1 MNDHD
6 IRNETRNDDSVGA
19 QITAMFFDFLDNFT
33 PEIGVSSQ
41 LSQES
46 RRGKMYFDEVSLML
60 TKELTTLRVDFSH
73 VMQYNEDLQVAISE
87 HFFRFESY
95 LREAVRRFVSQA
107 KRELEIQPDDEDS
120 KKDYWIAFHNMP
132 LVKKLRDLSTSEIGR
147 LVSVSGVVTRTS
159 EVRPELL
166 FGSFKCLDCGTVV
179 NVVEQQ
185 FKYTQPIIC
194 PNATCSNAERWAL
207 LRQESKF
214 GDWQRVRMQENSGEI
229 PAGSLPRSLDIILRH
244 EIVEQARA
252 GDKCIFAGTVVVI
265 PDIAAMAS
273 PGERAESRKKGESNR
288 SDTGTMTE
296 GLRGM
301 KVLGSRD
308 LTYRLAFLA
317 NSVKPIDKKHG
328 IDIRGGGTKV
338 TGEST
343 EDDNTLEITVSEL
356 SISNMTF
363 KEELPNL
370 LRKKGFAFIDEP
382 KEARTQFRWT
392 MSTCHAVATYPNR
405 YHCLLQIYAVLVQK
419 LGSDSQVALKCVQQD
434 ELEEIERMKNL
445 PQIYDRLVNSVAPTV
460 FGHQDIKRA
469 ILLMLFGGVHKSTH
483 EGINLRGDIN
493 VCIVGDPSCAKSQ
506 FLKYVAGFLPRAVYT
521 SGKSSSAAGLTAS
534 VVKEPETGE
543 FCIEA
548 GALML
553 ADNGICCIDEFDK
566 MDIKDQVAIHEAME
580 QQTISITKAGIQ
592 ATLNARTSILAAANP
607 SGGRYDKSK
616 PLKYNVALPPAILSR
631 FDLVHI
637 MIDEPDEVLD
647 FNIAQHI
654 VAVHQ
659 RQEEAISPEFTTAQL
674 QRYIAVAR
682 TKKPELSPAAREVLV
697 DAYVA
702 LRRGDV
708 SAGTQVAYRITV
720 RQLEALIRL
729 SEAIA
734 RVHLEDFVRPHHV
747 KEAKRLL
754 STSIISVDTH
764 EIDLDD
770 PGDEDPA
777 RNDDEPGAAPEGLE
791 PNDNID
797 SQVHENGGGH
807 QEGTSGGAT
816 DGAEDAQAKKMKI
829 TFEQFQKVTRALVMH
844 LRQKEDSQP
853 DDAPA
858 AGMRQADLTNWYVG
872 ELNEQ
877 GAFESLSDMANEYRQ
892 VRAIIQHLI
901 TKEGVL
907 IVLDDGVAAAES
919 LQRAADEAAAAPPS
933 DDAQGESS
941 SRKRPQISAVNERIL
956 AVNPNYVLE

>member
-343 EDDNTLEITVSEL
+343 EDDNTLEIT
-356 SISNMTF
+356 
-363 KEELPNL
+363 
-370 LRKKGFAFIDEP
+370 
-382 KEARTQFRWT
+382 
-392 MSTCHAVATYPNR
+392 
-405 YHCLLQIYAVLVQK
+405 
-419 LGSDSQVALKCVQQD
+419 QD

>member
-6 IRNETRNDDSVGA
+6 VRNETRNDDTIGA
-19 QITAMFFDFLDNFT
+19 HVTAMFYDFLENFT
-33 PEIGVSSQ
+33 PEMGTSQ
-41 LSQES
+41 LSQDS
-46 RRGKMYFDEVSLML
+46 RRGKMYFDEVTFML
-60 TKELTTLRVDFSH
+60 KKELTTLRVDFSH
-73 VMQYNEDLQVAISE
+73 VMQYHEDLQLAVSD
-87 HFFRFESY
+87 HFLRFELY
-95 LREAVRRFVSQA
+95 LREAVKRFVNYV
-107 KRELEIQPDDEDS
+107 KREQEVPPDEEDI

-132 LVKKLRDLSTSEIGR
+132 LVNKLRDLSTSEIGR

-179 NVVEQQ
+179 NNVEQQ

-207 LRQESKF
+207 LRQDSKF

-229 PAGSLPRSLDIILRH
+229 PAGSLPRTLDIILRH
-244 EIVEQARA
+244 EVVEHARA
-252 GDKCIFAGTVVVI
+252 GDKCVFTGSVVVI

-273 PGERAESRKKGESNR
+273 PGERAESRKKGEANR
-288 SDTGTMTE
+288 SDTRTMSE

-317 NSVKPIDKKHG
+317 NSVKPIDRKHG
-328 IDIRGGGTKV
+328 IDIRGAGGARMA
-338 TGEST
+338 GETT
-343 EDDNTLEITVSEL
+343 EDENSLEISE
-356 SISNMTF
+356 
-363 KEELPNL
+363 
-370 LRKKGFAFIDEP
+370 
-382 KEARTQFRWT
+382 
-392 MSTCHAVATYPNR
+392 
-405 YHCLLQIYAVLVQK
+405 
-419 LGSDSQVALKCVQQD
+419 D
-434 ELEEIERMKNL
+434 ELEEIHRMRAL
-445 PQIYDRLVNSVAPTV
+445 PQIYDRLVNSIAPTV
-460 FGHQDIKRA
+460 FGHHDIKRA
-469 ILLMLFGGVHKSTH
+469 ILLMLFGGVHKCTH

-637 MIDEPDEVLD
+637 MIDEPDEMLD
-647 FNIAQHI
+647 YNIAQHI
-654 VAVHQ
+654 VSVHQ
-659 RQEEAISPEFTTAQL
+659 RQEEAIAPEFTTAQL

-682 TKKPELSPAAREVLV
+682 VKKPELTPAARDVLV
-697 DAYVA
+697 DAYVS

-708 SAGTQVAYRITV
+708 SAGSQVAYRITV
-720 RQLEALIRL
+720 RQLEALVRL

-734 RVHLEDFVRPHHV
+734 RVHQEDVVRPHHV

-770 PGDEDPA
+770 PGEEEP
-777 RNDDEPGAAPEGLE
+777 RQNDDDDDDGTGPAPGDGQATA
-791 PNDNID
+791 NID
-797 SQVHENGGGH
+797 AEANENGDP
-807 QEGTSGGAT
+807 SSAGGAGQGADEGA
-816 DGAEDAQAKKMKI
+816 DGQSKKMKI

-844 LRQKEDSQP
+844 LRQHEDVPDMP
-853 DDAPA
+853 DDAPP
-858 AGMRQADLTNWYVG
+858 AGLKQADLTNWYVG

-901 TKEGVL
+901 TREGVL
-907 IVLDDGVAAAES
+907 IVLDDGVAEAET
-919 LQRAADEAAAAPPS
+919 LRRAADEEAQQATDPEQAAAIA
-933 DDAQGESS
+933 
-941 SRKRPQISAVNERIL
+941 RKRAQISPQNERIL

>member
-343 EDDNTLEITVSEL
+343 EDDNTLEIT
-356 SISNMTF
+356 
-363 KEELPNL
+363 
-370 LRKKGFAFIDEP
+370 
-382 KEARTQFRWT
+382 
-392 MSTCHAVATYPNR
+392 
-405 YHCLLQIYAVLVQK
+405 
-419 LGSDSQVALKCVQQD
+419 QD

-807 QEGTSGGAT
+807 QEAGTSGGAT